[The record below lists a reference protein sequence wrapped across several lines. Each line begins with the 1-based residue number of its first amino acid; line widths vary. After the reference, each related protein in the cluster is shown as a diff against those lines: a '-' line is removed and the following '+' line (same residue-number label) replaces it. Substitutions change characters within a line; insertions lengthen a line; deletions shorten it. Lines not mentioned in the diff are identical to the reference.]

1 MVGDIYHPG
10 TWAGLFQLVGT
21 SAAALTGLIF
31 VSISLNLDVISQDA
45 NHRYR
50 AICNLTGLTHV
61 FMICAFATMG
71 IQNHLAIGVEW
82 LVVASIAATVYIS
95 GYSRARRIGRS
106 SVGLS
111 VKRLTIGIGCYVVE
125 IIGAV
130 VLILGHIAGLYV
142 ASAALIVNVAF
153 FISGAWLLMVGV
165 HLGLARQQKEPE
177 KS

>member
-1 MVGDIYHPG
+1 
-10 TWAGLFQLVGT
+10 
-21 SAAALTGLIF
+21 
-31 VSISLNLDVISQDA
+31 
-45 NHRYR
+45 
-50 AICNLTGLTHV
+50 
-61 FMICAFATMG
+61 
-71 IQNHLAIGVEW
+71 
-82 LVVASIAATVYIS
+82 
-95 GYSRARRIGRS
+95 
-106 SVGLS
+106 
-111 VKRLTIGIGCYVVE
+111 VVE